1 MVGIVID
8 KSLIVVPSIVVFQK
22 TKEVKAEEAN
32 FTKLKEEVKKDYIN
46 RQVGE
51 YMSKLF

>member
-1 MVGIVID
+1 MD
-8 KSLIVVPSIVVFQK
+8 RDNNRFDTNLKD
-22 TKEVKAEEAN
+22 
-32 FTKLKEEVKKDYIN
+32 KLKEEVKKDYIN